1 MTALDI
7 ASKDFADAVRSR
19 ALWFAIGV
27 YVLLMILAQ
36 VVVVTIHENPDPSI
50 MSTFLASPGTIEI
63 LPMIG
68 LIVGYRAIVGE
79 RETGN
84 IKFLL
89 GLPHSRWDIILG
101 KFFGRYAV
109 VAVTVA
115 IGFAASF
122 AIMMAT
128 VGVPSL
134 GPFVAYMIFVLLFSA
149 AVVATAVGVSA
160 TVSSSTRAMTVLIG
174 GFLFMRLLW
183 DNVPNGIYYVINGTL
198 PAGDPPLWHE
208 LVDHLNPLTVLSTGG
223 DVFLPAVQRIAIEV
237 NEEGITATQGGEVAR
252 TAGDTLVY
260 EPLFLVVL
268 LLLWIALPLSI
279 GYLRFRDSDLN

>member
-19 ALWFAIGV
+19 ALWFAIGI
-27 YVLLMILAQ
+27 YVLFMILAQ
-36 VVVVTIHENPDPSI
+36 LAVVTFFEDPDPSI
-50 MSTFLASPGTIEI
+50 TSTFLAGPGTMEI

-84 IKFLL
+84 VKFLL
-89 GLPHSRWDIILG
+89 GLPHSRRDIILG
-101 KFFGRYAV
+101 KFLGRYAV
-109 VAVTVA
+109 VAVTVV

-122 AIMMAT
+122 AIMVAT
-128 VGVPSL
+128 VGVPPL
-134 GPFVAYMIFVLLFSA
+134 GQFVAYMIFVLLCSA

-160 TVSSSTRAMTVLIG
+160 IVSSSTRAMTVLIG
-174 GFLFMRLLW
+174 GFLLMRLLW
-183 DNVPNGIYYVINGTL
+183 DNVPNGIYYAINGTL
-198 PAGDPPLWHE
+198 PGGDPPLWHE

-223 DVFLPAVQRIAIEV
+223 DVFLPEVQRLAIEV
-237 NEEGITATQGGEVAR
+237 TEEGVTATQEGEVAR

-260 EPLFLVVL
+260 EPLFLVTV
-268 LLLWIALPLSI
+268 LLLWIGLPLAA
-279 GYLRFRDSDLN
+279 GYLRFRDSDIN